1 MFEPEGLLNMRQV
14 LIGSIVALSLFW
26 CGPALA
32 DDVEKDNFGRILEA
46 HLWEGVSA
54 VYYLAADSDNLA
66 KHAFAA
72 GFTDE
77 VKEFETAF
85 SAFKHSG
92 HLHGSL
98 EQDVALIEV
107 HWLEFTAIGQ
117 AIVEQAL
124 KGEKA
129 AAADLAK
136 FWQTADA
143 IDEHLDAIIERG
155 AHPDI

>member
-1 MFEPEGLLNMRQV
+1 MRQV
-14 LIGSIVALSLFW
+14 LVGTIVALSLFW

-32 DDVEKDNFGRILEA
+32 EDGEKDNFGRIPKLEA
-46 HLWEGVSA
+46 DLWEGVSA

-72 GFTDE
+72 EFTDE
-77 VKEFETAF
+77 VKEFENAF

-92 HLHGSL
+92 HLHGPL
-98 EQDVALIEV
+98 EQDVAGIEV
-107 HWLEFTAIGQ
+107 HWPQFKAMGQ

-143 IDEHLDAIIERG
+143 IDEHLDAIIERA

>member
-1 MFEPEGLLNMRQV
+1 MKQV
-14 LIGSIVALSLFW
+14 LIGSIVAASLFW

-32 DDVEKDNFGRILEA
+32 EDREKDNFGRITKLEA
-46 HLWEGVSA
+46 DLWEGVSA

-72 GFTDE
+72 EFTDE
-77 VKEFETAF
+77 VKEFEDAF
-85 SAFKHSG
+85 SGFKHSG
-92 HLHGSL
+92 RLDGPF
-98 EQDVALIEV
+98 EQEVAGIEA
-107 HWLEFTAIGQ
+107 HWPAFKATGQ

-143 IDEHLDAIIERG
+143 IDEHLDVIIEQ
-155 AHPDI
+155 ASHPEI

>member
-1 MFEPEGLLNMRQV
+1 MRQV
-14 LIGSIVALSLFW
+14 LIGSIVALSLF

-32 DDVEKDNFGRILEA
+32 EDAEKDDFGRIPKLEA
-46 HLWEGVSA
+46 NLWEGVSA

-72 GFTDE
+72 GFSDE
-77 VKEFETAF
+77 VKEFEEAF

-92 HLHGSL
+92 HLHGPL
-98 EQDVALIEV
+98 EQDLAEIEV
-107 HWLEFTAIGQ
+107 HWMEFTAIGQ

-136 FWQTADA
+136 FWQKADA
-143 IDEHLDAIIERG
+143 IDEHLDAIIERA
-155 AHPDI
+155 AHPEI